1 MYRNDVD
8 PVTHACM
15 YIDDCCCLFLLLHP
29 ELESLLYYYNTVL
42 LEFYT

>member
-15 YIDDCCCLFLLLHP
+15 YIDNCCCFLFLLLHP
-29 ELESLLYYYNTVL
+29 ELESLLYYTVL